1 MKSQLIFVAT
11 LLPMCLLGGSP
22 RLKHG
27 SRLHCEIANMPP
39 KRCRHG
45 KAAAKAKA
53 KAVAKAVAKAK
64 MVAKAQAKAKARAR
78 VGRANSRRQH
88 RRQALAELNALAG
101 ECGYGSTRVYF
112 GVVLSRGVL
121 GVAVFTDVAQFPGET
136 PEGVRLLVERL
147 PGVLDEMLGCSSKKP
162 RTLFTDRGSGFYHR
176 RWGDDHW

>member
-1 MKSQLIFVAT
+1 
-11 LLPMCLLGGSP
+11 MCLLGGSP

-78 VGRANSRRQH
+78 FGRANSRRQH
-88 RRQALAELNALAG
+88 RRRALAELNVLAG
-101 ECGYGSTRVYF
+101 ECGLFAAQVVVKVVAEIGGADTPRQALGGDAWRV
-112 GVVLSRGVL
+112 GAALAAGCAL
-121 GVAVFTDVAQFPGET
+121 GQ
-136 PEGVRLLVERL
+136 
-147 PGVLDEMLGCSSKKP
+147 
-162 RTLFTDRGSGFYHR
+162 
-176 RWGDDHW
+176 